1 MINADTQE
9 VLTHGIEILTNVES
23 TTTDAVEAAKIVFAK
38 STLVLFKAYSN
49 SSNGIPALRGLGLE
63 EAIDLATYV
72 IVKGNVKGFQ
82 FASPNIF
89 KGFRF

>member
-9 VLTHGIEILTNVES
+9 VLTQAIEILANVES
-23 TTTDAVEAAKIVFAK
+23 TTTDDVEAAKITFAK

-82 FASPNIF
+82 FSSLNIL

>member
-9 VLTHGIEILTNVES
+9 VLAQGIEVLTAVE
-23 TTTDAVEAAKIVFAK
+23 TTTKDAVEAAKIAFAK

-63 EAIDLATYV
+63 DAVDLATYV
-72 IVKGNVKGFQ
+72 IVKGNAKGFQ
-82 FASPNIF
+82 FASPNIL